1 MKRTGDYYVIV
12 VEDTNLGQIVAT
24 AMLIIEQKFIH
35 SCAKVLDFSMEHLTI
50 CIISNDYMMVFKTQ
64 NSNLILILEL
74 ISKY

>member
-35 SCAKVLDFSMEHLTI
+35 SCAKVLDFSMEQI
-50 CIISNDYMMVFKTQ
+50 DNMYNFKRIYDGVQDTVLKFD
-64 NSNLILILEL
+64 SDIGVDL
-74 ISKY
+74 KY